1 MYLIEDIN
9 QNYFFYVIFLPY
21 DTWEMEQ
28 LGNGTAC
35 VERGYNESLPI
46 TNHPESSL
54 GDCISIF
61 QGKKCS
67 LI

>member
-1 MYLIEDIN
+1 MYLMEDIN
-9 QNYFFYVIFLPY
+9 QNYFSYVVFLPY
-21 DTWEMEQ
+21 DQ
-28 LGNGTAC
+28 FLGNGTAC